1 MQKHAS
7 FSSVQPGGLGPADGG
22 YHVLKSLSTVYR
34 CTCQDA
40 AAGTETGAGMG
51 AENACRGR
59 VKILVETTNEKSELG
74 VYGMNVV
81 VETSHP

>member
-1 MQKHAS
+1 M
-7 FSSVQPGGLGPADGG
+7 
-22 YHVLKSLSTVYR
+22 KSLSTVYR
-34 CTCQDA
+34 CMCQDV
-40 AAGTETGAGMG
+40 AAGTGTG

>member
-1 MQKHAS
+1 M
-7 FSSVQPGGLGPADGG
+7 
-22 YHVLKSLSTVYR
+22 YR
-34 CTCQDA
+34 CMCQDV
-40 AAGTETGAGMG
+40 AAGTGTG